1 MTPMATYAVT
11 ILQANGL
18 LRTVEVRAEG
28 VAQACALA
36 MERWAARNVFGVIER

>member
-1 MTPMATYAVT
+1 MSMSTYAVT
-11 ILQANGL
+11 ILQTNGL

-36 MERWAARNVFGVIER
+36 MARWNARNVFGVFAR